1 MYETGH
7 KIQFMAKVLPKMPE
21 SLLMAWIQ
29 SQKIQTRYLENS
41 NEPWKLENVLMREQS
56 GSVAPHIH

>member
-1 MYETGH
+1 
-7 KIQFMAKVLPKMPE
+7 MAKVLPKMPE

-56 GSVAPHIH
+56 GSLASQIHWIFS